1 MVLGKENRSIISKLA
16 KETDMQHLTCDV
28 LVIGSGAAGIRA
40 AIAAREKGVD
50 VMVISKASPGKGTCT
65 ILSGGV
71 FAGTREGESTETHLR
86 RTLKSGRGINQ
97 PELAKILA
105 DEGPDR
111 LKEMVNWGVDGEFHK
126 GYLFT
131 HGRPTIWGEGIIN
144 CLVRKANALG
154 VRFLSSLIVTDLEAD
169 GGASGVKAFS
179 IDSNE
184 WLTVS
189 ARASVL
195 ATGGA
200 GALYLRHDNP
210 KRILGDGYCLALKA
224 GAVLQDMEFVQ
235 FYPLGLAEPGNPPFL
250 IAPRLA
256 DFGAMYNNQNED
268 IHEKYGITE
277 RPAGERARDRLSQ
290 ALFTETYREA
300 NEVWLDLRDVSDTDW
315 NTDPFSASTRTIF
328 GERYGAKHRP
338 VRIAP
343 LAHHVMGG
351 VCTDAVGATSVA
363 GLYAAGEVTGGL
375 HGANRMGGNALTQT
389 VVFGERA
396 GQAAADWAKAITGKQ
411 LEAVSKRLNA
421 SGMDSRKGKKELNTA
436 SMLARL
442 RDILWKDGG
451 IIRNKKG
458 LTKVLGEI
466 DEMHQDAAAM
476 PMTGH
481 PRQIQNTL
489 ELQVA
494 ARTALLILHAA
505 FQREESRGAHFRE
518 DFPNPDDAN
527 WKGHLQ
533 VRVSEDGEPVWS
545 FLKVGSETL

>member
-1 MVLGKENRSIISKLA
+1 
-16 KETDMQHLTCDV
+16 MQHLTCDV

-40 AIAAREKGVD
+40 AIAAKEKGVD
-50 VMVISKASPGKGTCT
+50 VMVISKASAGKGTCT

-71 FAGTREGESTETHLR
+71 FAGTRDGASTETHLK

-105 DEGPDR
+105 DEGPER
-111 LKEMVNWGVDGEFHK
+111 LKEMVKWGVDGEFHK

-154 VRFLSSLIVTDLEAD
+154 VRFLSSLFVVDLKAD
-169 GGASGVKAFS
+169 GGATGVKVFS
-179 IDSNE
+179 IDANE
-184 WLTVS
+184 WLTIA
-189 ARASVL
+189 ARAAVL
-195 ATGGA
+195 ATGGS

-235 FYPLGLAEPGNPPFL
+235 FYPLGLAEPGSPPFL

-268 IHEKYGITE
+268 IHEKYDITE

-300 NEVWLDLRDVSDTDW
+300 NEVWLDLRSVSDSDW
-315 NTDPFSASTRTIF
+315 NIDPFSASTRIIF

-351 VCTDAVGATSVA
+351 VCTDPMGATSVA

-389 VVFGERA
+389 VVFGARA
-396 GQAAADWAKAITGKQ
+396 GQAAAAWSKSIPDKQ
-411 LEAVSKRLNA
+411 LEAVSRHLNV
-421 SGMDSRKGKKELNTA
+421 SGMDSREGKKELNTA
-436 SMLARL
+436 SVMAHL

-451 IIRNKKG
+451 IVRNGRG
-458 LTKVLGEI
+458 LSRLVGEI
-466 DEMHQDAAAM
+466 DAMHQDASAM
-476 PMTGH
+476 PVTGH
-481 PRQIQNTL
+481 ARQIQNTL
-489 ELQVA
+489 ELRFA
-494 ARTALLILHAA
+494 ARTALLILQAA
-505 FQREESRGAHFRE
+505 LQREESRGAHFRE
-518 DFPNPDDAN
+518 DFPNQDDAN

-533 VRVSEDGEPVWS
+533 VRLSKDGKMDWS
-545 FLKVGSETL
+545 FLKVGNETL

>member
-1 MVLGKENRSIISKLA
+1 M
-16 KETDMQHLTCDV
+16 
-28 LVIGSGAAGIRA
+28 
-40 AIAAREKGVD
+40 
-50 VMVISKASPGKGTCT
+50 
-65 ILSGGV
+65 
-71 FAGTREGESTETHLR
+71 
-86 RTLKSGRGINQ
+86 
-97 PELAKILA
+97 
-105 DEGPDR
+105 
-111 LKEMVNWGVDGEFHK
+111 
-126 GYLFT
+126 
-131 HGRPTIWGEGIIN
+131 
-144 CLVRKANALG
+144 G
-154 VRFLSSLIVTDLEAD
+154 VRFLSSLLVTDLKAD
-169 GGASGVKAFS
+169 GGASGVRALT

-300 NEVWLDLRDVSDTDW
+300 SEVWLDLRGVSDTGW
-315 NTDPFSASTRTIF
+315 NADPFSASTRTIF
-328 GERYGAKHRP
+328 GERFGAKHRP

-343 LAHHVMGG
+343 VAHHMMGG
-351 VCTDAVGATSVA
+351 VCVDSIGATSVV

-389 VVFGERA
+389 VVFGARA
-396 GQAAADWAKAITGKQ
+396 GQAAADWAKAMSDKQ

-421 SGMDSRKGKKELNTA
+421 SGMDFRKGKKELNTA

-442 RDILWKDGG
+442 RDILWKEGG

-476 PMTGH
+476 PMKGH
-481 PRQIQNTL
+481 PRQIRNTL
-489 ELQVA
+489 ELQFA
-494 ARTALLILHAA
+494 ARTALLILQAA
-505 FQREESRGAHFRE
+505 LQREESRGAHFRE
-518 DFPNPDDAN
+518 DFPNQDDAN
-527 WKGHLQ
+527 WKGHMR
-533 VRVSEDGEPVWS
+533 VRLSEDGEPVWS
-545 FLKVGSETL
+545 FFKVGSETQ